1 MGPGS
6 PDCITAKVEKI
17 IRDCDVVIGYQYTL
31 DTIKHLL
38 VDKETVIITM
48 SNQEEAYQ
56 RAKETLGN
64 KTLVIPFTGDVN
76 FSESEVIDR
85 LVEIFNQVEL
95 HPGISSVQIAAAKTL
110 ANLLSYHSSLINKLY
125 KRIPIYFHKLCRFL
139 YRVFYPILCYRILM
153 FFFFSVF

>member
-1 MGPGS
+1 MANVFAVGVGPGS

-56 RAKETLGN
+56 RAK
-64 KTLVIPFTGDVN
+64 TLVIPFRN
-76 FSESEVIDR
+76 FSDPKNI
-85 LVEIFNQVEL
+85 
-95 HPGISSVQIAAAKTL
+95 G
-110 ANLLSYHSSLINKLY
+110 
-125 KRIPIYFHKLCRFL
+125 
-139 YRVFYPILCYRILM
+139 VFTQWNCIVVDCGGK
-153 FFFFSVF
+153 

>member
-1 MGPGS
+1 MANVFAVGVGPGS

-64 KTLVIPFTGDVN
+64 KTRSYRSLKFDIIPSF
-76 FSESEVIDR
+76 FLQLIR
-85 LVEIFNQVEL
+85 LCAL
-95 HPGISSVQIAAAKTL
+95 
-110 ANLLSYHSSLINKLY
+110 
-125 KRIPIYFHKLCRFL
+125 
-139 YRVFYPILCYRILM
+139 
-153 FFFFSVF
+153 

>member
-1 MGPGS
+1 MANVFAVGVGPGS

-56 RAKETLGN
+56 TFELN
-64 KTLVIPFTGDVN
+64 
-76 FSESEVIDR
+76 
-85 LVEIFNQVEL
+85 NQVIQDPL
-95 HPGISSVQIAAAKTL
+95 RPQKH
-110 ANLLSYHSSLINKLY
+110 
-125 KRIPIYFHKLCRFL
+125 
-139 YRVFYPILCYRILM
+139 
-153 FFFFSVF
+153 

>member
-1 MGPGS
+1 MANVFAVGVGPGS

-76 FSESEVIDR
+76 FSESEEDP
-85 LVEIFNQVEL
+85 LCADCGGKN
-95 HPGISSVQIAAAKTL
+95 ISQFTQLPFV
-110 ANLLSYHSSLINKLY
+110 
-125 KRIPIYFHKLCRFL
+125 
-139 YRVFYPILCYRILM
+139 VD
-153 FFFFSVF
+153 

>member
-1 MGPGS
+1 MANVFAVGVGPGS

-48 SNQEEAYQ
+48 SNQEEFI
-56 RAKETLGN
+56 REPKKRWET
-64 KTLVIPFTGDVN
+64 KHFIP
-76 FSESEVIDR
+76 
-85 LVEIFNQVEL
+85 LQ
-95 HPGISSVQIAAAKTL
+95 GILPNV
-110 ANLLSYHSSLINKLY
+110 
-125 KRIPIYFHKLCRFL
+125 
-139 YRVFYPILCYRILM
+139 VYRILM

>member
-1 MGPGS
+1 MANVFAVGVGPGS

-95 HPGISSVQIAAAKTL
+95 HPGISSVQIAAAKTHVPL
-110 ANLLSYHSSLINKLY
+110 DKS
-125 KRIPIYFHKLCRFL
+125 RITMHYNR
-139 YRVFYPILCYRILM
+139 
-153 FFFFSVF
+153 

>member
-1 MGPGS
+1 M
-6 PDCITAKVEKI
+6 
-17 IRDCDVVIGYQYTL
+17 
-31 DTIKHLL
+31 
-38 VDKETVIITM
+38 IITM

-95 HPGISSVQIAAAKTL
+95 HPGISSVQIAAAKTHVPL
-110 ANLLSYHSSLINKLY
+110 DKSRVITMHITGSIEEKKKELCQTLENGMNVILVPRPWPKMPEKHFMPSYEIANVLYMQNGFSYECTKSMFLRSNCLSRNLN
-125 KRIPIYFHKLCRFL
+125 
-139 YRVFYPILCYRILM
+139 
-153 FFFFSVF
+153 

>member
-1 MGPGS
+1 MANVFAVGVGPGS

-64 KTLVIPFTGDVN
+64 KTLVMTHLEPFYSCIGPPAMADL
-76 FSESEVIDR
+76 ERMI
-85 LVEIFNQVEL
+85 QW
-95 HPGISSVQIAAAKTL
+95 
-110 ANLLSYHSSLINKLY
+110 
-125 KRIPIYFHKLCRFL
+125 
-139 YRVFYPILCYRILM
+139 
-153 FFFFSVF
+153 